1 MTLDAGTFFLVADF
15 ATGLTGAFFF
25 LTSSFFCAESELEL
39 VLETRALEPF
49 LATTVAFGD
58 EASELSES
66 ELLESLSE
74 EEDDELSLLDEE
86 VVASDELICSP
97 N

>member
-1 MTLDAGTFFLVADF
+1 MAADF
-15 ATGLTGAFFF
+15 AAGLAGAFLF
-25 LTSSFFCAESELEL
+25 LTSSFFGAESELEL
-39 VLETRALEPF
+39 VLETRVLDPF

-74 EEDDELSLLDEE
+74 EDDDELSLFEEE
-86 VVASDELICSP
+86 VVASDELICKSKIT
-97 N
+97 